1 MKLTLGDVRPT
12 VGKMLSMPSTDSRV
26 VGYINEAQERLLY
39 KGKWPSTYARY
50 AVTNSNGTITWP
62 RQLETIESVAVD
74 DVPAIIRNEWFEFL
88 ETGIGLVNSSGG
100 DSGTMVDRGQACT
113 FSDISTGTSEPD
125 KKLKVYYNSAD
136 NGKSITFQGYD
147 ENGNWIKSSSGAGYI
162 DGIKV
167 TFDTSSDTADTSI
180 AGFTHYVPY
189 ASSGFTQKWSVI
201 SAVRKDTM
209 NFNVQVYEVEAT
221 GTETPRLIA
230 EYEPTE
236 TSPVYRRSLITGLPE
251 TDSTATVT
259 VVGKLRFIPA
269 VSDDD
274 WLFINYEAPIK
285 ELVMSIRKAEQNLVQ
300 ESAAYEARAVQ
311 LMEEYLMH
319 YLGDGAAMVPKFT
332 SPATHGGGGVANLQ

>member
-88 ETGIGLVNSSGG
+88 ETGIGLVNSSGR
-100 DSGTMVDRGQACT
+100 DSGTLVDRGQACT
-113 FSDISTGTSEPD
+113 FSDISAGASEPD

-136 NGKSITFQGYD
+136 NGKSITFQGYN
-147 ENGNWIKSSSGAGYI
+147 ENGFWIKTSSGSGYI
-162 DGIKV
+162 DGKKI
-167 TFDTSSDTADTSI
+167 TFDTSSDTADSSI

-189 ASSGFTQKWSVI
+189 DSSGFNYKWSVI
-201 SAVRKDTM
+201 SAVRKDTT

-259 VVGKLRFIPA
+259 VIGKLRFIPA

-319 YLGDGAAMVPKFT
+319 YLGDGAAMVPKFS